1 MSAQLQAVAIVSM
14 STKSSPVTVSAVRR
28 QRLRK
33 TPGGVLVGGRVKSGE
48 TLGNGCS
55 STKSL
60 LSSWK
65 RGTYR
70 GTWMNESIQILSS
83 FYTRLLKLSAQMHSQ
98 SQSKVKGRL
107 TNFYR

>member
-1 MSAQLQAVAIVSM
+1 VYVYMCTRVCV
-14 STKSSPVTVSAVRR
+14 
-28 QRLRK
+28 LRK

-70 GTWMNESIQILSS
+70 GTWMNESIQILNS
-83 FYTRLLKLSAQMHSQ
+83 FYTRFLRLSGQMHSQ
-98 SQSKVKGRL
+98 SQSKGQRKAD
-107 TNFYR
+107 

>member
-1 MSAQLQAVAIVSM
+1 M
-14 STKSSPVTVSAVRR
+14 TVRR
-28 QRLRK
+28 YSCVRGHNLRK

-70 GTWMNESIQILSS
+70 GTWMNKSIQILNS
-83 FYTRLLKLSAQMHSQ
+83 FYTRFLRLSGQMHSQ
-98 SQSKVKGRL
+98 SQSKGQRKAD
-107 TNFYR
+107 